1 MANIKINSIGFGYD
15 KNIKLSE
22 CLITAGTVMIVAG
35 LAIIKAK
42 SQWWVA
48 GDQKTLDEVCKLY
61 EAQQTK

>member
-22 CLITAGTVMIVAG
+22 DLIMAGTVMIVVG

-48 GDQKTLDEVCKLY
+48 GDQKTLDKVCKLY

>member
-22 CLITAGTVMIVAG
+22 GLITAGTVMIVAG
-35 LAIIKAK
+35 LAIKTK

-61 EAQQTK
+61 DAQQTK

>member
-22 CLITAGTVMIVAG
+22 GLITAGTVMIVSG
-35 LAIIKAK
+35 LAIIKTK
-42 SQWWVA
+42 SQWWCA

-61 EAQQTK
+61 EAQTK

>member
-22 CLITAGTVMIVAG
+22 GLITAGTVMIVAG
-35 LAIIKAK
+35 LAIIKTK
-42 SQWWVA
+42 SQWWCA

-61 EAQQTK
+61 EAQNK

>member
-22 CLITAGTVMIVAG
+22 GLITAGTVMIVAG
-35 LAIIKAK
+35 LAITKTK

-48 GDQKTLDEVCKLY
+48 CDQKTLDTICELY
-61 EAQQTK
+61 ERQNK